1 LSPFDPLLYA
11 AHLALG
17 IAALQEERYEETAT
31 WWGKCAE
38 ANPKFGMIVIAQA
51 QALALAGRIQEARAV
66 FARGMELEPSASIR
80 TIRELGYIPTLEE
93 KMIRGARILGL
104 PE

>member
-1 LSPFDPLLYA
+1 VD
-11 AHLALG
+11 
-17 IAALQEERYEETAT
+17 AT
-31 WWGKCAE
+31 
-38 ANPKFGMIVIAQA
+38 PKFGMIVIGQA

-80 TIRELGYIPTLEE
+80 TIRELGYIPALEE
-93 KMIRGARILGL
+93 KMIRGARMLGL